1 MLTDRRAIQS
11 QTPTTKGNIVRKSRV
26 RKPQLAI
33 TIFSEIGMQANDYGR
48 IRPRNAYTLAFEFS
62 VTFARSLTQADPQ
75 ALHAG

>member
-11 QTPTTKGNIVRKSRV
+11 QTPTAKGNLVRKSRV

-33 TIFSEIGMQANDYGR
+33 TIFSDIGSQANNYGR
-48 IRPRNAYTLAFEFS
+48 MRPRNAYTSAFVFI
-62 VTFARSLTQADPQ
+62 VMLARSLTQADPH

>member
-11 QTPTTKGNIVRKSRV
+11 QTPTAKGNLVRKSRV

-33 TIFSEIGMQANDYGR
+33 TIFWKIGSHANDCGR
-48 IRPRNAYTLAFEFS
+48 ICPRNAYTSALVFS
-62 VTFARSLTQADPQ
+62 VALARSLTQADPH